1 MKLKLAWDGQY
12 SCRLHIKICGSKSC
26 SILFSYLA
34 FPHVQVVQMILT
46 AYPGAKSDDKF
57 NYFWMG
63 LEWVNQFS
71 YQPETPYGFSCEL
84 NHCCLGVEKFPLILH
99 LIFFQIELLMKFKF
113 RYRLRKSYD
122 SSEFFA
128 KPLRAIFC
136 LAKFSILDII
146 SMKLFILNFHA
157 ISPSWIRWQTTD
169 SYLFNVR
176 RFTCGI
182 ILPAFDLLLHHCIH
196 HFMMDSPL

>member
-1 MKLKLAWDGQY
+1 MKLKLAWDGKY

-99 LIFFQIELLMKFKF
+99 LIFVQIELLMKFKF
-113 RYRLRKSYD
+113 RYRLRKNYD

-128 KPLRAIFC
+128 KPLCAIFC
-136 LAKFSILDII
+136 QAKFSILDKHETFYTQFLCYFSLVDQMADHLLEIVQRQAVD
-146 SMKLFILNFHA
+146 LWRNF
-157 ISPSWIRWQTTD
+157 TG
-169 SYLFNVR
+169 F
-176 RFTCGI
+176 RFT
-182 ILPAFDLLLHHCIH
+182 AASLHTS
-196 HFMMDSPL
+196 FYDG